1 MEVLVLLI
9 AASLALAGGFLAVF
23 FWATRDGQFDDTTTP
38 ALRILTDDPP
48 AHTHTQ
54 PQPRPQPTT
63 PSPLSPANAKNP

>member
-48 AHTHTQ
+48 ATSR
-54 PQPRPQPTT
+54 PRATT
-63 PSPLSPANAKNP
+63 PSPLSPDNAKNP

>member
-38 ALRILTDDPP
+38 ALRMLTDDPP
-48 AHTHTQ
+48 ARRSQ
-54 PQPRPQPTT
+54 PHPHPQPTT
-63 PSPLSPANAKNP
+63 RSPLSPDNAKNP